1 MIIRREEESDRAA
14 IRALVEDAFGRTAEA
29 DLLDA
34 LRADGDIKIAGVAVS
49 DGEIIGQIAFSGLTA
64 PFPALGLGP
73 IAASRAH
80 RRIGAA
86 NALIRWGLTIAAQ
99 DGWRAVFVLGDPA
112 FYRRFRFE
120 TALADCFSSPYA
132 GPHFMALALGG
143 PLPTLKGRVE
153 YPRSFQQFE
162 PG

>member
-1 MIIRREEESDRAA
+1 MIIRSEEESDYPI
-14 IRALVEDAFGRTAEA
+14 IRALLEEAFGRRAEA
-29 DLLDA
+29 DLLEA
-34 LRADGDIKIAGVAVS
+34 LRKDGDLAFAGVAVR
-49 DGEIIGQIAFSGLTA
+49 DGEIIGHVAFSKLAA

-73 IAASRAH
+73 IAASHEH

-86 NALIRWGLTIAAQ
+86 SALVRWGLEFAAQ

-120 TALADCFSSPYA
+120 TALADCFSSSYA

-143 PLPTLKGRVE
+143 PLPTLKGRVD
-153 YPRSFQQFE
+153 YPPAFE
-162 PG
+162 RLAPR